1 MTTRSLNFSPI
12 GTKERTALFFSSSSS
27 SSSCFFIL
35 SLGRTFRPIHGI
47 YGPRNAVYT
56 LCYTRRACRREDG
69 DATITAQD
77 GTNVCLIRRA
87 SARLRESPK
96 RRYIARVS
104 ARDFPLHERSGT
116 PTSSLPPLSFSLSL
130 PLSLSSHVFA
140 PIQHVYIRTKC
151 AGFSR
156 WTYLGGR
163 VCVCVRVCACVYVCV
178 RVSVCVSR
186 DRFDD

>member
-130 PLSLSSHVFA
+130 SLSPSRPTFS
-140 PIQHVYIRTKC
+140 PRFNTYIFGQSAR
-151 AGFSR
+151 AF
-156 WTYLGGR
+156 LDGR
-163 VCVCVRVCACVYVCV
+163 ISGDVCACVYVCA
-178 RVSVCVSR
+178 RVCMHVYV
-186 DRFDD
+186 